1 MDISYGSFTGLLA
14 LNFALIDI
22 GLKIIALVII
32 PNNRKPS
39 SATAWLLAI
48 FFIPLIG
55 LPLFFLLGNS
65 VLSKPRTK
73 KQNEMTKQFSDVFA
87 GSSLNSVKADDASFI
102 SSTNLNYNLTNLPVV
117 SATKFELIEKYDQF
131 FKKLVNEIKNAK
143 KSIWLEFYIISYD
156 RATAELLG
164 ELALA
169 RDRGV
174 DVRIIYD
181 HLGSWMYPGYKDL
194 KDFFKKRDI
203 KAVASLPIKLF
214 SSRYFQRPDLRN
226 HRKLAVID
234 GKIGFMGSQNIIDKT
249 YDKQKNIR
257 RGLSWKE
264 LMVRLEGSIVR
275 QLELVFANDWYG
287 ETNENLI
294 KYIKP
299 IKTQKQSSPFLCQ
312 LLPSG
317 PGYTTENNLKAFNN
331 LLYNARFKAVITS
344 PYFVPDESM
353 LAAITTAAER
363 GVQVTLFVS
372 EIGDQFFVHHAQR
385 SYYERLMQSGINIY
399 MYKSPT
405 VLHSKHMTIDDDIAV
420 IGSSNMDIRSLEL
433 NQEVSLLVKSK
444 KFVKEMRLVEASYF
458 RKSKKLN
465 LEKWLKRP
473 YSQKIV
479 DNLARLTSGLQ

>member
-14 LNFALIDI
+14 INFALIDI
-22 GLKIIALVII
+22 GLKIIALIII

-73 KQNEMTKQFSDVFA
+73 KQAEITKEYGRAFELDSKPDNVQIDESFQ
-87 GSSLNSVKADDASFI
+87 SSS
-102 SSTNLNYNLTNLPVV
+102 NLNFNLTNLPVV
-117 SATKFELIEKYDQF
+117 SATSYELIEQYNQL
-131 FKKLVNEIKNAK
+131 FKKLITEVKKAR
-143 KSIWLEFYIISYD
+143 KSIWLEFYIITYD
-156 RATAELLG
+156 KATAELLG

-174 DVRIIYD
+174 DVRVIYD
-181 HLGSWMYPGYKDL
+181 HLGSWMYPGYKEM
-194 KDFFKKRDI
+194 KDFFKKRKI
-203 KAVASLPIKLF
+203 NAQASLPVKLF

-226 HRKLAVID
+226 HRKIAVID
-234 GKIGFMGSQNIIDKT
+234 GRIGFMGSQNIIDKT
-249 YDKQKNIR
+249 YDKSKNIR
-257 RGLSWKE
+257 KGLSWKE
-264 LMVRLEGSIVR
+264 LMVRLEGPIVR
-275 QLELVFANDWYG
+275 QLELVFANDWYA
-287 ETNENLI
+287 ETNEHLF
-294 KYIKP
+294 KEEKP
-299 IKTQKQSSPFLCQ
+299 LKVSNNNKKLLCQ
-312 LLPSG
+312 LIPSG
-317 PGYTTENNLKAFNN
+317 PGYATENNLKAFNN
-331 LLYNARFKAVITS
+331 LLYNARKKAVITS

-353 LAAITTAAER
+353 LGAITTAAER
-363 GVQVTLFVS
+363 GVEVTLFVS
-372 EIGDQFFVHHAQR
+372 EIGDQFFVYHAQR

-420 IGSSNMDIRSLEL
+420 VGSSNMDIRSLEL

-444 KFVKEMRLVEASYF
+444 SFVKQMRQVEASYL

-465 LEKWLKRP
+465 YNKWMKRH

>member
-22 GLKIIALVII
+22 GLKIIALIII

-73 KQNEMTKQFSDVFA
+73 KQNEISKQFIDAFNNNSKQLDSINDESFY
-87 GSSLNSVKADDASFI
+87 SSA
-102 SSTNLNYNLTNLPVV
+102 NLNYNLTNLPVV
-117 SATKFELIEKYDQF
+117 SATNYELIEQYN
-131 FKKLVNEIKNAK
+131 KLFMMLVKEVKNAK
-143 KSIWLEFYIISYD
+143 KSIWLEFYIITYD
-156 RATAELLG
+156 KVTAELLG

-174 DVRIIYD
+174 DVKVIYD
-181 HLGSWMYPGYKDL
+181 HLGSWMYPGYKDM
-194 KDFFKKRDI
+194 KDFFKKRKI
-203 KAVASLPIKLF
+203 NAKASLPIKLF

-226 HRKLAVID
+226 HRKIAVID
-234 GKIGFMGSQNIIDKT
+234 GRVGFMGSQNIIDKT
-249 YDKQKNIR
+249 YNKAKNIR
-257 RGLSWKE
+257 RGLGWKE
-264 LMVRLEGSIVR
+264 LMVRLEGPVVR
-275 QLELVFANDWYG
+275 QLELVFGNDWYA
-287 ETNENLI
+287 ETEENII
-294 KYIKP
+294 KDLKP
-299 IKTQKQSSPFLCQ
+299 LTFSNDNKKQLCQ

-317 PGYTTENNLKAFNN
+317 PGYKTENNLKAFNN
-331 LLYNARFKAVITS
+331 LLYNARKKAVITS

-353 LAAITTAAER
+353 LGAITTAAER
-363 GVQVTLFVS
+363 GVEVTLFVS
-372 EIGDQFFVHHAQR
+372 EIGDQFFVYHAQR

-433 NQEVSLLVKSK
+433 NQEVSLLIKSK
-444 KFVKEMRLVEASYF
+444 SFVQDMRKVEASYLK
-458 RKSKKLN
+458 RSKKLHYN
-465 LEKWLKRP
+465 KWLKRH

>member
-22 GLKIIALVII
+22 GLKIIALIII

-73 KQNEMTKQFSDVFA
+73 KQNEISKQFIDAFNDNSKPVDAINDESFY
-87 GSSLNSVKADDASFI
+87 SSA
-102 SSTNLNYNLTNLPVV
+102 NLNFNLTNLPVV
-117 SATKFELIEKYDQF
+117 SATNYELIEQYNKL
-131 FKKLVNEIKNAK
+131 FKMLVKEVKNAK
-143 KSIWLEFYIISYD
+143 KSIWLEFYIITYD
-156 RATAELLG
+156 KVTAELLG

-174 DVRIIYD
+174 DVKVIYD
-181 HLGSWMYPGYKDL
+181 HLGSWMYPGYKDM
-194 KDFFKKRDI
+194 KDFFKKRKI
-203 KAVASLPIKLF
+203 NAKASLPIKLF

-226 HRKLAVID
+226 HRKIAVID
-234 GKIGFMGSQNIIDKT
+234 GRVGFMGSQNIIDKT
-249 YDKQKNIR
+249 YNKTKNIR
-257 RGLSWKE
+257 RGLGWKE
-264 LMVRLEGSIVR
+264 LMVRLEGPVVR
-275 QLELVFANDWYG
+275 QLELVFGNDWYA
-287 ETNENLI
+287 ETEENLI
-294 KYIKP
+294 KDLKP
-299 IKTQKQSSPFLCQ
+299 LTFSNYNKKQLCQ

-317 PGYTTENNLKAFNN
+317 PGYKTENNLKAFNN
-331 LLYNARFKAVITS
+331 LLYNARKKAVITS

-353 LAAITTAAER
+353 LGAITTAAER
-363 GVQVTLFVS
+363 GVEVTLFVS
-372 EIGDQFFVHHAQR
+372 EIGDQFFVYHAQR

-433 NQEVSLLVKSK
+433 NQEVSLLIKSK
-444 KFVKEMRLVEASYF
+444 SFVKDMRKVEASYLK
-458 RKSKKLN
+458 RSKKLQYN
-465 LEKWLKRP
+465 KWVKRH